1 MNIVPYLIR
10 GLATGGQFALV
21 AIGYTMVY
29 GILKLI
35 NFAHGDLF
43 MVSGMIMIYMA
54 ASFPTMPI
62 WCSMLIMAILTVF
75 IGFLIEKC
83 AYAPLRQA
91 PRMSVMISA
100 IGVSLKILTVVIAAT
115 IVGINATA
123 LSAVLGTVGLTI
135 GLALQGSLSN
145 FTGGLMI
152 LFFQPFKV
160 GDFIDNHTDSGTVR
174 EIGIFYT
181 TLDTSDNKRI
191 TVPNG
196 VLSNATIVNYS
207 AEKNRRV
214 DMKFSVDY
222 SADID
227 KVVEILLAVAAADN
241 RILKEPAPFA
251 VLSEHGES
259 ALIFTMRVWCASDN
273 YWNVYYYL
281 CAEVK
286 KALDAAGIDIPFN
299 QLNVRLSR

>member
-1 MNIVPYLIR
+1 MNFIDGIHSFV
-10 GLATGGQFALV
+10 ATNG
-21 AIGYTMVY
+21 
-29 GILKLI
+29 I
-35 NFAHGDLF
+35 NFVFSAICALIFVLIGF
-43 MVSGMIMIYMA
+43 KVSGMLVKM
-54 ASFPTMPI
+54 FKRGR
-62 WCSMLIMAILTVF
+62 
-75 IGFLIEKC
+75 GFRRLNE
-83 AYAPLRQA
+83 
-91 PRMSVMISA
+91 SVSGFVVSA

-251 VLSEHGES
+251 ALSEHGES

-286 KALDAAGIDIPFN
+286 KALDVAGIDIPFN